1 VRVLGMGP
9 TGHGAEAGHVG
20 RENQSRRMGRTQC
33 VSAEGEAVVAPGV
46 HIMFL
51 IE

>member
-1 VRVLGMGP
+1 VGSSAHFALFFAR
-9 TGHGAEAGHVG
+9 AERG
-20 RENQSRRMGRTQC
+20 
-33 VSAEGEAVVAPGV
+33 EGEAVVAPGV

>member
-1 VRVLGMGP
+1 VGP
-9 TGHGAEAGHVG
+9 TGHGAKAG
-20 RENQSRRMGRTQC
+20 RM
-33 VSAEGEAVVAPGV
+33 EGEAVVAPGT